1 MGYGVISMVRGA
13 LAKKR
18 NSDSGSDE
26 SDGHV
31 PEADDDGIL
40 FPGFGAS
47 TAGDADMSYDND
59 PILTD
64 CDGCD
69 HPQDRIH
76 AHGRHVNVR
85 KHATV

>member
-1 MGYGVISMVRGA
+1 MVRGA

-18 NSDSGSDE
+18 DSDAGSEE
-26 SDGHV
+26 SDGDG
-31 PEADDDGIL
+31 PETGDNGIL
-40 FPGFGAS
+40 FPGFGAAPEGE
-47 TAGDADMSYDND
+47 TEMSHDDD

-69 HPQDRIH
+69 HPHDRVR
-76 AHGRHVNVR
+76 AHGQHLNVR